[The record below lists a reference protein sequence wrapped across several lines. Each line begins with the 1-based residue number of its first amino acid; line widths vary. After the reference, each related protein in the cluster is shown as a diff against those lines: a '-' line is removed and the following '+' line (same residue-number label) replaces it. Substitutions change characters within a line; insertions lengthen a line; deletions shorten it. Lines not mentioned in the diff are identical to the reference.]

1 MKGVKLVGHMDMA
14 QFKIH
19 PWVGGLERTYPLP
32 PYSTVIGMVHSLCG
46 WKGYL
51 SLIHI

>member
-19 PWVGGLERTYPLP
+19 PWVGGLEEGFR
-32 PYSTVIGMVHSLCG
+32 IGMNFRCAGRAGCFQELKRKNS
-46 WKGYL
+46 
-51 SLIHI
+51 

>member
-32 PYSTVIGMVHSLCG
+32 PYSTVIGMYIHCVDG
-46 WKGYL
+46 KG
-51 SLIHI
+51 IIP